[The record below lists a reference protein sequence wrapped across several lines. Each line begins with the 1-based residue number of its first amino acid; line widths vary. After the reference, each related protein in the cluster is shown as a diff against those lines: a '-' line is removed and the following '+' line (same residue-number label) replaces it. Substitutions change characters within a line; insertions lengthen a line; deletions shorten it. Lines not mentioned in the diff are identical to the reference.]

1 MEAIGYLHVASAYEA
16 SENIEIVSI
25 KWEFKFL
32 HWPKLSSPVAMRLL
46 SVALTIGI
54 LNLADQTL
62 ALQQVGSRGTAV
74 TNIQKCLK
82 NLGYFNG
89 PLTGKFAN
97 LTQQAVISF
106 QKAKGLAVDGIVGAK
121 TQQALQQSCQSEI
134 KGESSNGQLRV
145 GSRGQAVSQLQQN
158 LRQLGYFNDPK
169 TGYFGSQTRQALIR
183 FQQAA
188 QIPANGVF
196 DSRTAQ
202 ALQSNLSV
210 GGEYPLLSEGSNGP
224 EVTKLQQR
232 LRDLG
237 YFKMNPTGNFRSIT
251 KNAVIAFQR
260 KAGLPATGVANA
272 QTWDALYNSAQV
284 PGSNNAGSQ
293 QVRDVQQ
300 LLQDLGYYNGTP
312 TGTVGTLTR
321 DAIAQFQ
328 RDKGLPVDGIVDAQL
343 LKAVRQ
349 AWEAKYSNQPSRTV
363 IAMGAKG
370 ENVKAVQER
379 LSQLGYFNRSLDG
392 VFGEYTK
399 NSVLEFQK
407 DYRLNPTGKVDGQTW
422 QALGFDNSVATNRPV
437 SNRYY
442 VAAVPMQNSD
452 TLDKVRRFV
461 PNAFPDM
468 SMSGNYVNAG
478 AFSDRS
484 VAENLTKMLRSKGL
498 NAKVQFI

>member
-1 MEAIGYLHVASAYEA
+1 MEAIGYLHVASAYEI
-16 SENIEIVSI
+16 SENIEVVPI
-25 KWEFKFL
+25 KFEFKFL
-32 HWPKLSSPVAMRLL
+32 QWPKLSSLAAMRLL
-46 SVALTIGI
+46 SVALTMGL
-54 LNLADQTL
+54 LNVADQTL
-62 ALQQVGSRGTAV
+62 ALQQVGNRGTEV

-89 PLTGKFAN
+89 PVTGRFAS
-97 LTQQAVISF
+97 LTQTAVMNF
-106 QKAKGLAVDGIVGAK
+106 QKARGLVVDGMVGAN
-121 TQQALQQSCQSEI
+121 TQKALQQSCQN
-134 KGESSNGQLRV
+134 GNSSKSTNNQLRV

-158 LRQLGYFNDPK
+158 LRQLGYFNRSS
-169 TGYFGSQTRQALIR
+169 TGYFGSQTRQSVIR

-188 QIPANGVF
+188 GIPANGVF

-202 ALQSNLSV
+202 ALQSNLGV
-210 GGEYPLLSEGSNGP
+210 GGEYPTLSEGSNGAS
-224 EVTKLQQR
+224 VTKLQQR

-251 KNAVIAFQR
+251 KNSVIAFQR
-260 KAGLPATGVANA
+260 KAGIPATGVANT
-272 QTWDALYNSAQV
+272 QTWDALYNSDQV
-284 PGSNNAGSQ
+284 LDRTNASTQ

-300 LLQDLGYYNGTP
+300 LLRDLGYYNGTP

-328 RDKGLPVDGIVDAQL
+328 RDNGLTVDGIVDAQL
-343 LKAVRQ
+343 VSAVRKVWV
-349 AWEAKYSNQPSRTV
+349 ARYSNQPTRVVLS
-363 IAMGAKG
+363 MGSKG
-370 ENVKAVQER
+370 ENVKTVQQR

-392 VFGEYTK
+392 NFGEYTK
-399 NSVLEFQK
+399 NAVLEFQK

-422 QALGFDNSVATNRPV
+422 QVLGFDGSMPMNSVV

-461 PNAFPDM
+461 PNAFPDV

-484 VAENLTKMLRSKGL
+484 VAESLTKMLRSNGL
-498 NAKVQFI
+498 NARVQFL

>member
-16 SENIEIVSI
+16 SENIEVVPI
-25 KWEFKFL
+25 KFEFKFL
-32 HWPKLSSPVAMRLL
+32 QWPKLSSLAAMRLL
-46 SVALTIGI
+46 SVALTVGI
-54 LNLADQTL
+54 LSVADQTF
-62 ALQQVGSRGTAV
+62 ALQQVGNRGAEV

-89 PLTGKFAN
+89 PVTGRFAS
-97 LTQQAVISF
+97 LTQKAVIGF
-106 QKAKGLAVDGIVGAK
+106 QKARGLAVDGIVGVN
-121 TQQALQQSCQSEI
+121 TQKALQQSCQS
-134 KGESSNGQLRV
+134 GTSSGSINGQLRV
-145 GSRGQAVSQLQQN
+145 GSRGQAVAQLQQN
-158 LRQLGYFNDPK
+158 LRQLGYFNGPK

-183 FQQAA
+183 FQQASR
-188 QIPANGVF
+188 IPANGVV

-210 GGEYPLLSEGSNGP
+210 GGEYPTLSEGSNGP
-224 EVTKLQQR
+224 AVTRLQQR

-260 KAGLPATGVANA
+260 QAGIPATGVANA
-272 QTWDALYNSAQV
+272 QTWDTLLNSARI
-284 PGSNNAGSQ
+284 PDTTNASTQ

-300 LLQDLGYYNGTP
+300 LLSDLGYYNGTP

-321 DAIAQFQ
+321 DAVVEFQ
-328 RDKGLPVDGIVDAQL
+328 RDNGLTADGIVDTQL
-343 LKAVRQ
+343 LNAVRQ
-349 AWEAKYSNQPSRTV
+349 VWVARYSNQPSRTV
-363 IAMGAKG
+363 LSMGARG
-370 ENVKAVQER
+370 ENVRKVQER

-392 VFGEYTK
+392 IFGEYTK
-399 NSVLEFQK
+399 TAVVEFQK

-422 QALGFDNSVATNRPV
+422 QVLGFDSSVALSRPV

-468 SMSGNYVNAG
+468 SMTGNYVNAG
-478 AFSDRS
+478 AFSDRA

-498 NAKVQFI
+498 NARVQFL